1 MFKYLQF
8 FVYQVGLRLFV
19 SDVVDDRLDSVSDFF
34 GGIAVIVGSHE
45 KNNHLKGGRV
55 SQINWEGG
63 FDVQSGWGRG
73 EHTRLFFTFLIIL
86 LRLFRRVGN
95 KASRIEP

>member
-1 MFKYLQF
+1 MFPNCMFKYLQF

-45 KNNHLKGGRV
+45 KNNHLKMMQTFYTSIYIDGGGSVRLIGKGGLMFKV
-55 SQINWEGG
+55 VGEGESIPG
-63 FDVQSGWGRG
+63 YFSR
-73 EHTRLFFTFLIIL
+73 FL
-86 LRLFRRVGN
+86 
-95 KASRIEP
+95 